1 MDAIIRPIDSVRAER
16 ERERRAEAEAEAAAN
31 AEITGSDPLGLA
43 DTIVYKHPVI
53 TLDAERRERERL
65 LSPGA
70 GGPLGGPYKML
81 RTQVMRRL
89 AELNANTLAVMSA
102 FNGDGKTLTAINLAI
117 AIAADLNHTALL
129 IDLDLRNPSIHRRLG
144 FEPKVGIE
152 DCLMEHRPVFQAMV
166 KLAGYDRLT
175 VMPARARVE
184 HSSELIAALRMGE
197 LMQELRQ
204 RYFNRVLI
212 FDLPPV
218 LLADDAL
225 AFSKHVQ
232 AGLFVVAEGKTSRE
246 GVTRSIS
253 LLSRLP
259 IVGTVLNRSR
269 ESVGGYY

>member
-1 MDAIIRPIDSVRAER
+1 METNIRPIDPARAER
-16 ERERRAEAEAEAAAN
+16 ERRQEAEPA
-31 AEITGSDPLGLA
+31 GLSDTL
-43 DTIVYKHPVI
+43 VHKHRVI
-53 TLDAERRERERL
+53 TVDADRRERERL
-65 LSPGA
+65 LAPGA

-129 IDLDLRNPSIHRRLG
+129 VDLDLRNPSIHRRLG
-144 FEPKVGIE
+144 FEPEIGIE
-152 DCLMEHRPVFQAMV
+152 DCLLERRPVFQPMV

-175 VMPARARVE
+175 VMPARGRVE
-184 HSSELIAALRMGE
+184 QSSELIAAARMGE

-218 LLADDAL
+218 LMADDAL

-253 LLSRLP
+253 LLNPLP
-259 IVGTVLNRSR
+259 IVGTVLNQSR

>member
-1 MDAIIRPIDSVRAER
+1 MEANIRPIDPARAER
-16 ERERRAEAEAEAAAN
+16 ERRQEAEPA
-31 AEITGSDPLGLA
+31 GLSD
-43 DTIVYKHPVI
+43 TMVHKHPVI
-53 TLDAERRERERL
+53 TVDAERRERERL
-65 LSPGA
+65 LAPGA

-144 FEPKVGIE
+144 YEPTIGIE
-152 DCLMEHRPVFQAMV
+152 DCLLERRPVFQPMI

-175 VMPARARVE
+175 VMPARGRVE
-184 HSSELIAALRMGE
+184 QSSELIAAARMGE

-218 LLADDAL
+218 LMADDAL

-232 AGLFVVAEGKTSRE
+232 AGLFVVAEGKTSRD
-246 GVTRSIS
+246 GVTRAIS
-253 LLSRLP
+253 LLNPLP
-259 IVGTVLNRSR
+259 IVGTVLNQSR

>member
-1 MDAIIRPIDSVRAER
+1 MDAIIRPIEPARA
-16 ERERRAEAEAEAAAN
+16 ERERRAEAEPA
-31 AEITGSDPLGLA
+31 GLSD
-43 DTIVYKHPVI
+43 TQVHKHPVV
-53 TLDAERRERERL
+53 TVDPERRERERL
-65 LSPGA
+65 LDPGA

-89 AELNANTLAVMSA
+89 AELNANTLAVLSA

-144 FEPKVGIE
+144 FEPVVGIE
-152 DCLMEHRPVFQAMV
+152 DCLLERRPVFQPMV
-166 KLAGYDRLT
+166 KLEGYDRLT

-184 HSSELIAALRMGE
+184 QSSELIAAARMGE

-218 LLADDAL
+218 LMADDAL

-253 LLSRLP
+253 LLNPLP
-259 IVGTVLNRSR
+259 IVGTVLNQSR